1 MFRARD
7 WKLKISAMGF
17 LFRYELWW
25 KGRKTHQIC
34 RQFHMESISS
44 VFICQT
50 SVIFKNASGPRT
62 QTHSHTHIENTKKV
76 NKINKWRAAKKI
88 RYTTLV
94 YPLKK
99 IRAKKE
105 IIYEMAKQNSGEWRV
120 EKQHRYEILPI
131 RNETENKSIV
141 STNAQSEWERER

>member
-1 MFRARD
+1 MQAD
-7 WKLKISAMGF
+7 HA
-17 LFRYELWW
+17 
-25 KGRKTHQIC
+25 
-34 RQFHMESISS
+34 
-44 VFICQT
+44 
-50 SVIFKNASGPRT
+50 
-62 QTHSHTHIENTKKV
+62 HTHTHTETEKGTKKKT
-76 NKINKWRAAKKI
+76 NEELQKKI

-141 STNAQSEWERER
+141 STNAQSE